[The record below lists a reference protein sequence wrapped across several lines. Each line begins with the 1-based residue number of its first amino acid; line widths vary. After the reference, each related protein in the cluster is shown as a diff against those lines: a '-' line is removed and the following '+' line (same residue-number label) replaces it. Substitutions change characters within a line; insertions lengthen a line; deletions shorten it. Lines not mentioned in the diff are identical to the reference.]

1 MDRCPNC
8 SGELF
13 EEDPVRGDSICKGCG
28 CCCSLPELD
37 AGKEYVPEAA
47 KRPLAAQSGIVIV
60 APSGNGNTGT
70 GNNNKLQRT
79 QNMVESAAVVTKERN
94 LADGF
99 QNIKHFENLFSLPR
113 IVVNSCRDLMSAFNQ
128 KQDKKVHGVRSE
140 AFALAVV
147 YLGKNK
153 STVHDFVRTIVSDVQ
168 GPIGGH
174 CGLCSGWQGHRGRND
189 EVH

>member
-99 QNIKHFENLFSLPR
+99 QNIYKHFENLFSLPR

-147 YLGKNK
+147 YLASTIHSLGK
-153 STVHDFVRTIVSDVQ
+153 TIKEMAAVANVAEKE
-168 GPIGGH
+168 IRLFH
-174 CGLCSGWQGHRGRND
+174 
-189 EVH
+189 